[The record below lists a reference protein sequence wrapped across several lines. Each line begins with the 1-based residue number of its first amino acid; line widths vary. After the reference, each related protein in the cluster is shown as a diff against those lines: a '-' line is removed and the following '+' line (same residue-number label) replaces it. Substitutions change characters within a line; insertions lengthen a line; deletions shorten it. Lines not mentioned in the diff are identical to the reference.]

1 MKVVVETKPFR
12 PPELNE
18 SKNSTNKKKVQAP
31 RSKKYK
37 GKKDRTKSQCPEP
50 KVETDFKVWCSD
62 LEVYIFDLGPRAS
75 DKFSTTMKDL
85 ER

>member
-1 MKVVVETKPFR
+1 MKEVVETKPFR

-37 GKKDRTKSQCPEP
+37 GKKDRTKYQCPEP

-75 DKFSTTMKDL
+75 DKFSMTMKDL